1 MGACSKFR
9 RWLFFMFVC
18 LFMKSKNKG
27 DDRNQAK
34 ENVSFPK
41 YYLQNLEYSL
51 RFSVLSTY
59 FSANESISGKKT
71 FVVLSVYVIKKNVI
85 NLLYPQN
92 MLNVYPRILKNLLL
106 IPILIT
112 RFDWTLCHYRKV
124 NWEFFMKFFQK
135 T

>member
-1 MGACSKFR
+1 
-9 RWLFFMFVC
+9 
-18 LFMKSKNKG
+18 MKSKNKG

-92 MLNVYPRILKNLLL
+92 MLNVYPRISKNLLL

-112 RFDWTLCHYRKV
+112 RFD
-124 NWEFFMKFFQK
+124 
-135 T
+135 